1 VKSDTIQIVDK
12 SPAKITPLTIGGG
25 GEMDAAARY
34 LEGRRL
40 EEEAAAASLA
50 STEQFAADSS
60 VIIEALEAAAV
71 ADVTAVAGVAAVPV
85 GGDGEVVAAIG
96 SDIKGEHN
104 SFSYRLTQNNPTLL
118 GKDKNPLIALKGV

>member
-12 SPAKITPLTIGGG
+12 SLAKIPPLTNGGG
-25 GEMDAAARY
+25 GEIDAAARY

-40 EEEAAAASLA
+40 EEEAAAASIA

-60 VIIEALEAAAV
+60 IIVEALEAAAV
-71 ADVTAVAGVAAVPV
+71 ADVAAVPV

-96 SDIKGEHN
+96 SNIKGEN
-104 SFSYRLTQNNPTLL
+104 YS
-118 GKDKNPLIALKGV
+118 